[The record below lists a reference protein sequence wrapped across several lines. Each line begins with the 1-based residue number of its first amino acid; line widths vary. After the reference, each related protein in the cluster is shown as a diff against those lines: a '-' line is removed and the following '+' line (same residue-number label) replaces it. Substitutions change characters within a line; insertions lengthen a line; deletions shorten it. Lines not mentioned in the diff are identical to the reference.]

1 MIALSWREEVVHGNF
16 CPAPLANPLSEAP
29 VTTAAA
35 SATGA
40 KDLNVKGPFLRR
52 GDVLF
57 GIRSYSLGTLRGTRL
72 DNPNGFPNC

>member
-1 MIALSWREEVVHGNF
+1 MIALSWRDPAVHGNF
-16 CPAPLANPLSEAP
+16 CTAPLASPLSEAP

-35 SATGA
+35 TATGA

-57 GIRSYSLGTLRGTRL
+57 GIRSYSLGTLWETRL
-72 DNPNGFPNC
+72 DNPTGFPNC